1 MNLEKINVND
11 YKVDKYDYNLKL
23 NELVKE
29 VRYKDD
35 TSKWMLENVG
45 PDVVSLDEMLTP
57 PAGFTESSSFDPED
71 NYNF

>member
-1 MNLEKINVND
+1 MNLKKINVND
-11 YKVDKYDYNLKL
+11 YKVDEYDYNLKL

-29 VRYKDD
+29 IRYKDD

-45 PDVVSLDEMLTP
+45 PDVVSLDEMLIP